1 MVEPDL
7 ALADVERLRIG
18 TVEHATRHGD
28 GFHAV
33 LHLAHVLE
41 DAVDHPH
48 DPAGHVVDPDDQP
61 RGQRNGARGDQPWFH
76 SHSAMPVVPAISR
89 PFSVVTVTSI
99 ALTIR
104 PACRTLS
111 VWSAIASR
119 A

>member
-1 MVEPDL
+1 MPLTTHMIQPDML
-7 ALADVERLRIG
+7 LIRM
-18 TVEHATRHGD
+18 TSP
-28 GFHAV
+28 
-33 LHLAHVLE
+33 
-41 DAVDHPH
+41 VDNAMAP
-48 DPAGHVVDPDDQP
+48 VVTS
-61 RGQRNGARGDQPWFH
+61 PWFH